1 MQLLMSSNFLCRPG
15 SLVFKE
21 LPASASKLQVQG
33 LKVYATAH
41 CNSQRILRVRL
52 CRLCVISTK
61 SDCEEMSE
69 RSGFVLLGVINHGK

>member
-15 SLVFKE
+15 SLEFKE

-41 CNSQRILRVRL
+41 CNSQRILRVRP